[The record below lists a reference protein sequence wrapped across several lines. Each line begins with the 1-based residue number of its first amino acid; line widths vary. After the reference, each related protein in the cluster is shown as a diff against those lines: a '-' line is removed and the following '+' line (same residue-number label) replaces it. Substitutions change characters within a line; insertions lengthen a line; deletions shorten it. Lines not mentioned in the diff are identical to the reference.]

1 MAGRSKQHG
10 TTDSSR
16 AKPISDMDPDGMD
29 SDFEDSDFE
38 SDGDLDSPENITTSA
53 RQREQETQQAGA
65 PGSHDREN
73 PIRSR
78 RVDEPEENENG
89 DEEDEDMEPRSTP
102 RSASQPPYNRRES
115 DRNRP
120 SPPGD
125 RRR

>member
-1 MAGRSKQHG
+1 
-10 TTDSSR
+10 
-16 AKPISDMDPDGMD
+16 MD
-29 SDFEDSDFE
+29 SDFEGSDV
-38 SDGDLDSPENITTSA
+38 DDRIDLDSPENVTESA
-53 RQREQETQQAGA
+53 RQRGQATQQAGA
-65 PGSHDREN
+65 PASHDREK

-89 DEEDEDMEPRSTP
+89 DEADEDMEPRSSTP
-102 RSASQPPYNRRES
+102 SSTSHLPYNRRES

>member
-1 MAGRSKQHG
+1 MAGRSKQGG

-29 SDFEDSDFE
+29 SDFEYSDFE
-38 SDGDLDSPENITTSA
+38 SDLDLDGPENITESA
-53 RQREQETQQAGA
+53 RQRKQETQQAGA
-65 PGSHDREN
+65 PGSHDRDN

-102 RSASQPPYNRRES
+102 RSASQPPLNRRES

>member
-1 MAGRSKQHG
+1 MAGRSNQRG
-10 TTDSSR
+10 TTDSSS

-29 SDFEDSDFE
+29 SDFEDSDVE
-38 SDGDLDSPENITTSA
+38 SDSDLDRPENITESS
-53 RQREQETQQAGA
+53 RQRGQETQQAGA

-78 RVDEPEENENG
+78 RVEEPEESENG
-89 DEEDEDMEPRSTP
+89 EEEDEDVEPRSTP
-102 RSASQPPYNRRES
+102 RSASQPPHNRRES
-115 DRNRP
+115 DRSRP

>member
-1 MAGRSKQHG
+1 MAGRSDQRG
-10 TTDSSR
+10 TGSSR

-29 SDFEDSDFE
+29 SDFEGSDV
-38 SDGDLDSPENITTSA
+38 DDRVDLDSPENVTESA
-53 RQREQETQQAGA
+53 RRRGQATQQAGA
-65 PGSHDREN
+65 PDSHDREK

-78 RVDEPEENENG
+78 RVDEPEESENG

-102 RSASQPPYNRRES
+102 RSASHPPYNRRES